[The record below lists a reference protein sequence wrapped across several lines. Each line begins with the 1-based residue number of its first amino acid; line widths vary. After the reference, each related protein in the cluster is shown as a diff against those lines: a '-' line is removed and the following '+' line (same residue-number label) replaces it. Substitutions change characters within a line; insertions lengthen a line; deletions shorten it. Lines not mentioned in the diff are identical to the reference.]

1 MSAGE
6 DEQEDELVDAYVR
19 ALARAVEIMGPE
31 GDGLLPT
38 IPLEPQ

>member
-1 MSAGE
+1 MSVGE
-6 DEQEDELVDAYVR
+6 DEDEDALVAVYVR
-19 ALARAVEIMGPE
+19 ALARAVEVMGTD